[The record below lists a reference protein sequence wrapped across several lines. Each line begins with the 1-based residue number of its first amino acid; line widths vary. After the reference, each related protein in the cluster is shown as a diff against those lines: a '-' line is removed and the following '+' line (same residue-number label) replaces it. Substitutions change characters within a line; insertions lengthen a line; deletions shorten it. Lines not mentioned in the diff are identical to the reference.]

1 MTKTSPDTHSLT
13 GGAPSSLVSLEAG
26 SGTDPS
32 GSPLPLLFPLPGSEM
47 CRLEQVVQVS
57 NDLGAL
63 DTDAS
68 ANIQVTAT
76 VSDYDKPVDI
86 QSPVSSG
93 PVTVLC

>member
-1 MTKTSPDTHSLT
+1 
-13 GGAPSSLVSLEAG
+13 
-26 SGTDPS
+26 
-32 GSPLPLLFPLPGSEM
+32 M